1 MNRRVVKSCLR
12 TLVLVIICVF
22 CATPVSANKIKVLA
36 KDASVHTDRMPNGLN
51 CYVVVNPAQ
60 KGMVDLALVQN
71 TGKKTL
77 SGLDERRLVN
87 ISREALGSQRRL
99 LSESVQ
105 KFFTSHGASAGKDG
119 FVKVTDDA
127 TIFHFHDVDIS
138 THSAVL
144 DSTLLVLMG
153 IVDRITESE
162 DTLLTGWFVP
172 SDQAVIVCGDVDA
185 GKVMERL
192 RGLSF
197 MTAQYE
203 SKPRR
208 EYVWKNAGGVSA
220 TIRESSSGLSGF
232 RAEWRLART
241 PRQNMNTVQ
250 PLVLDMYM
258 RELSFL
264 AERRIKAA
272 LCSADI
278 PYASVSCSYVL
289 PANHLDDDAFAVE
302 TQVAMAD
309 ASEAVRIV
317 ASALSS
323 IAAGDI
329 SASEQGAAENLCFE
343 KMLSNEK
350 SFSNDR
356 HVRICASAFLYNASL
371 ASEESKN
378 DFLMTRHLPD
388 STELKIFKSIASAS
402 LDPHDNLSL
411 TLSLRDAQMTT
422 DSLKA
427 IFHKG
432 WSAPLTAPAGP
443 SDAVS
448 SGQTQVWKQDPSEVV
463 KVKMKSSRKEYL
475 SGGTFYTLSNGLK
488 VVVKQAASDGIIH
501 WAMILNGGFG
511 HIPDLEIGEASYV
524 SEFLDMCLLC
534 GVKAESFKDAIRR
547 DGITMDVDV
556 SHSRTKLSGRIPD
569 DGMADLMRV
578 LLTVADTF
586 TPDDREIDYR
596 IRREPLV
603 LAAAS
608 GTMQGRIAAIDSV
621 MCPDYAYCTRKTGF
635 DRDFI
640 LKAERFYR
648 MLFSKMDDGM
658 LVLVGDVDEK
668 LLKQVMMKYAGEFP
682 TSGRKSPR
690 PVVNYQPISGTILLE
705 REGDANEID
714 MVMSAPV
721 LMTAENSCVAE
732 IASMCLSN
740 NVSRIV
746 TGRGLHVRVRHNC
759 DFYPQER
766 LSMMLSL
773 REASVD
779 GFAPGTSHHE
789 PMEALAA
796 VRGLLKD
803 LGSMELTQ
811 AELASCKVYLK
822 QRMEQRRAEPEYWH
836 DAISLRYIDG
846 KDFTSG
852 YEAKIDAITVEDVRN
867 LLGLLS
873 KGARVE
879 YVINRK

>member
-51 CYVVVNPAQ
+51 CYVVANPAQ
-60 KGMVDLALVQN
+60 KGRVDLALVQN

-77 SGLDERRLVN
+77 ADLDERSLVD

-138 THSAVL
+138 THPAVL

-162 DTLLTGWFVP
+162 DTLMTGWFAP

-323 IAAGDI
+323 IASGNV
-329 SASEQGAAENLCFE
+329 SASELGAVKNLCFDG
-343 KMLSNEK
+343 MVSNER
-350 SFSNDR
+350 SISNAR
-356 HVRICASAFLYNASL
+356 HVRRCASAFLYNASL
-371 ASEESKN
+371 ASDESRN
-378 DFLMTRHLPD
+378 DFLMTRYLPD

-411 TLSLRDAQMTT
+411 TISLKDSQMKP
-422 DSLKA
+422 DSLKT
-427 IFHKG
+427 IFNEG
-432 WSAPLTAPAGP
+432 WSAPLTAFMGP
-443 SDAVS
+443 SDAVFS
-448 SGQTQVWKQDPSEVV
+448 DQAHVWKQEPSEVV
-463 KVKMKSSRKEYL
+463 KVKIKSSKKEYL
-475 SGGTFYTLSNGLK
+475 SGGTIYTLSNGLK
-488 VVVKQAASDGIIH
+488 VVVRQAASKGVVH
-501 WAMILNGGFG
+501 WAMVLNGGFG

-556 SHSRTKLSGRIPD
+556 SHSRTKFSGRIPD

-586 TPDDREIDYR
+586 TPDEREIDYR
-596 IRREPLV
+596 IRREPLA
-603 LAAAS
+603 LTSAS
-608 GTMQGRIAAIDSV
+608 GTLQGRIAAIDSV

-640 LKAERFYR
+640 SKAERFYK
-648 MLFSKMDDGM
+648 MLFSKMDDGI

-668 LLKQVMMKYAGEFP
+668 NLKQVMMKYAGEFS
-682 TSGRKSPR
+682 TSGRKIPR
-690 PVVNYQPISGTILLE
+690 PVVSYQPISGTILLE
-705 REGDANEID
+705 RDGDANEID

-721 LMTAENSCVAE
+721 LMTAENSYVAE

-766 LSMMLSL
+766 VSMMLSL

-789 PMEALAA
+789 PMEALSA
-796 VRGLLKD
+796 VRNLLKD
-803 LGSMELTQ
+803 MESVVLTDK
-811 AELASCKVYLK
+811 EIASYKALLK
-822 QRMEQRRAEPEYWH
+822 QRIKRRQSEPEYWH

-852 YEAKIDAITVEDVRN
+852 YEAKIDAITMEDVRN